1 MVFGGVLGIGGSLR
15 FVTSFG
21 AEGICGG
28 FFSRGTMI
36 SFFASGTRL
45 GFNSSGDISRAES
58 CFGVAGEGFGEGIIA
73 STTNKSAWKTADTII
88 KCFKFKEVICNFEVG
103 YSSHHST
110 ALQSILPPTGFF
122 HAHWFHSKTTAA
134 LPV

>member
-1 MVFGGVLGIGGSLR
+1 MVFGGVLGIRGSLR

-21 AEGICGG
+21 AEGICGS
-28 FFSRGTMI
+28 FFSCGTMG
-36 SFFASGTRL
+36 SLFASGTRL
-45 GFNSSGDISRAES
+45 GFNSSGDMSRAES

-73 STTNKSAWKTADTII
+73 STTNKSAWKTTDTIM
-88 KCFKFKEVICNFEVG
+88 KFFKFKEVICNFEVD

-110 ALQSILPPTGFF
+110 AFHSILPPTRFF
-122 HAHWFHSKTTAA
+122 HADWFHSRTTAA